1 MSEKKNYIQ
10 EGIDDLSIRIKKLR
24 EQLDER
30 IKQKKKQELE
40 NEVHK
45 NIKKLV

>member
-30 IKQKKKQELE
+30 IKQKKKQELGR
-40 NEVHK
+40 EVHK
-45 NIKKLV
+45 NIKKLL

>member
-30 IKQKKKQELE
+30 IKQKKKQEIE
-40 NEVHK
+40 KEVHK
-45 NIKKLV
+45 NIKKLI